1 MNTEIK
7 SSSNTAG
14 AIRLIG
20 SLIII
25 VGLIFLA
32 LSQLMETT
40 IESKSENIDIETL
53 IQLPKKI
60 ADKTNYSLLGGFL
73 IIIGLQMA
81 FVSNQIISDI
91 SEQFKKPL

>member
-32 LSQLMETT
+32 ISQLMETT

>member
-7 SSSNTAG
+7 SSNNTAG